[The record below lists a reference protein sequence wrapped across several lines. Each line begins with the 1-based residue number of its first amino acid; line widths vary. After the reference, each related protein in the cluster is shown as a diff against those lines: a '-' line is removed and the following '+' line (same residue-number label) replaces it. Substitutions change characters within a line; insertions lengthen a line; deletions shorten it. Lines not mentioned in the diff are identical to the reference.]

1 MSDDV
6 NVASLVAGARPELLA
21 ARRGG
26 DGGRVSRALSGVA
39 WGLFGILIL
48 LVIWRGYLYVFS
60 VDHFIGRTPTD
71 VFKALFTADDAGANR
86 SLLFHHSLTTLRDAT
101 IGLVIGTVV
110 ALAGAILF
118 TLVKPVQQTFMP
130 MALVLQS
137 VPLVALT
144 PLIGSIFGGGLMTIA
159 IVASIVTFF
168 PTLVNVTI
176 ALREVPGQSID
187 LMRAYGATRSVTLR
201 KVQFPSALPA
211 LFASLRIGAPRAL
224 VGALLAEFLITEQGL
239 GGDMLHT
246 MTNFQLD
253 VLWAA
258 VALVTLYS
266 IILYN
271 AISAVERS
279 VLERYAPNALG
290 GR

>member
-1 MSDDV
+1 VSDDL
-6 NVASLVAGARPELLA
+6 NVALVAGTRPELLTGS
-21 ARRGG
+21 RRGE
-26 DGGRVSRALSGVA
+26 GGRVSRALSAVG
-39 WGLFGILIL
+39 WGLFGVVIL
-48 LVIWRGYLYVFS
+48 LVIWRGYLYVFN

-71 VFKALFTADDAGANR
+71 VFKALFTNSDASANR
-86 SLLFHHSLTTLRDAT
+86 SLLFKHSLTTLRDAA
-101 IGLVIGTVV
+101 IGLVVGTAV
-110 ALAGAILF
+110 ALLGAVLF

-144 PLIGSIFGGGLMTIA
+144 PLIGSIFGSGLTTVA
-159 IVASIVTFF
+159 IVSSIVTFF

-187 LMRAYGATRSVTLR
+187 LMRAYGASRSVTLR

-211 LFASLRIGAPRAL
+211 LFASLRVGAPRAL

-271 AISAVERS
+271 AISAVETS
-279 VLERYAPNALG
+279 VLERYAPHQLG
-290 GR
+290 H

>member
-6 NVASLVAGARPELLA
+6 NVALVAGARPELLA
-21 ARRGG
+21 GSRRGE
-26 DGGRVSRALSGVA
+26 GGRVSRALSAVA
-39 WGLFGILIL
+39 WGVFGVVIL
-48 LVIWRGYLYVFS
+48 LVIWRAYLYIFH
-60 VDHFIGRTPTD
+60 VDHFIGRTPID
-71 VFKALFTADDAGANR
+71 VWKALTSASDAGANR
-86 SLLFHHSLTTLRDAT
+86 SLLFHHSLTTLRDAA
-101 IGLVIGTVV
+101 IGLAVGTTAALIGAV
-110 ALAGAILF
+110 LF
-118 TLVKPVQQTFMP
+118 TLVPPLEQTFMP

-137 VPLVALT
+137 VPLVAMT
-144 PLIGSIFGGGLMTIA
+144 PLFGSIFGRGLFT
-159 IVASIVTFF
+159 VAVVSSIVTFF

-187 LMRAYGATRSVTLR
+187 LLRAYGATRADTLR

-271 AISAVERS
+271 AISAVETS
-279 VLERYAPNALG
+279 VLERYAPHQLG
-290 GR
+290 H